1 MNIDSQ
7 RQGFLKR
14 LTPPVAGVLFIA
26 FFVKLGLWQLDRAD
40 YKNALLAAYENTAAH
55 LWITPNLEPERY
67 QALEVSGRYLD
78 DRQVLIDNIVRSGR
92 IGYFVVTPFAY
103 SPNAPLL
110 LVNRGWVPKDM
121 ASGTLPD
128 MRMPRSSIMVRGRS
142 GDLPKVGIRPGE
154 AFIDTIGWPR
164 IGVWPTIDEVADQ
177 LGEDV
182 LPFVLLLDAD
192 EEYGFTRAWQ
202 PRQSGASTHYGYAVQ
217 WFAMAAAV
225 LAILAWHFRHGIR
238 NRE

>member
-1 MNIDSQ
+1 MSL
-7 RQGFLKR
+7 RGS
-14 LTPPVAGVLFIA
+14 LTINAFDAGTEKLIRPE
-26 FFVKLGLWQLDRAD
+26 FVWLRA
-40 YKNALLAAYENTAAH
+40 ALS
-55 LWITPNLEPERY
+55 I
-67 QALEVSGRYLD
+67 
-78 DRQVLIDNIVRSGR
+78 
-92 IGYFVVTPFAY
+92 
-103 SPNAPLL
+103 L
-110 LVNRGWVPKDM
+110 LVAVAVVMAMSVPK
-121 ASGTLPD
+121 G
-128 MRMPRSSIMVRGRS
+128 
-142 GDLPKVGIRPGE
+142 
-154 AFIDTIGWPR
+154 
-164 IGVWPTIDEVADQ
+164 PTIDEVADQ